1 MTSETL
7 ETAEKVL
14 EQPLARELRM
24 KALGGIG
31 CWLHVRDHGPDA
43 APFRRD
49 YGDVDL
55 VVPKSAGKH
64 VGEVMRA
71 AGLMPVESF
80 NANTG
85 ANRRMFV
92 SAGSSV
98 QVDVFIGSFVMCHAL
113 PLDDRA
119 FAAEHHPALG
129 VTELLLTKLQVVQL
143 SDKDANDASSLLAF
157 HEIGTGLE
165 QIDGDRVAEL
175 LASDWGLW
183 RTVTA
188 NLNRI
193 AERTRQQSTLAR
205 GDVVVARVGQ
215 LSCEIDQTKKS
226 LKWRTRAKVGD
237 RVQWYAEP
245 EEPVKEW
252 IAVR

>member
-14 EQPLARELRM
+14 GQPLARELRM

-31 CWLHVRDHGPDA
+31 CWLHVRDHGPEA

-55 VVPKSAGKH
+55 VVPKSGGKRI
-64 VGEVMRA
+64 GEVMRA
-71 AGLMPVESF
+71 ADLTPVESF
-80 NANTG
+80 NANGG

-98 QVDVFIGSFVMCHAL
+98 QVDVFIGGFVMCHEV
-113 PLDDRA
+113 PLADCA
-119 FAAEHHPALG
+119 FVPADHPALG
-129 VTELLLTKLQVVQL
+129 VTELLLTKLQVVEL

-157 HEIGTGLE
+157 HEVGTGPE
-165 QIDGDRVAEL
+165 QIDGDRIAEL

-188 NLNRI
+188 NLERM
-193 AERTRQQSTLAR
+193 AERVRQQSPLAR

-215 LSCEIDQTKKS
+215 LRCEIERAKKS
-226 LKWRTRAKVGD
+226 LKWRARAKVGD

>member
-1 MTSETL
+1 MTSDTL
-7 ETAEKVL
+7 ATAETVL
-14 EQPLARELRM
+14 GHPLARELRI

-55 VVPKSAGKH
+55 VVPKAGGKR
-64 VGEVMRA
+64 VAEVMRA
-71 AGLMPVESF
+71 AELTPVESF
-80 NANTG
+80 NANSG

-92 SAGSSV
+92 SADSSV
-98 QVDVFIGSFVMCHAL
+98 QVDVFIGAFVMCHEV
-113 PLDDRA
+113 PLAATA
-119 FAAEHHPALG
+119 FAPEDHPALG

-157 HEIGTGLE
+157 HEVGAGAE
-165 QIDGDRVAEL
+165 QIDGERIADL
-175 LASDWGLW
+175 LAADWGLW

-188 NLNRI
+188 NLHTLADR
-193 AERTRQQSTLAR
+193 ARQHAAAAR

-215 LSCEIDQTKKS
+215 LRCEIDQAKKS

-245 EEPVKEW
+245 EEPEKEW